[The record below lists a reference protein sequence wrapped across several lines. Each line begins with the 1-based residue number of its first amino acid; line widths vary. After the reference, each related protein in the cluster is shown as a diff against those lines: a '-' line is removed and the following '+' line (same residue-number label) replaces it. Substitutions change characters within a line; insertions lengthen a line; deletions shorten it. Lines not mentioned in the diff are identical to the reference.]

1 MLLRVKSAKIVGDYL
16 VRASKLKFNR
26 DDRF

>member
-1 MLLRVKSAKIVGDYL
+1 MPLRVKSAKIVGDYL